1 MGSRTVENYISMEKK
16 KSQEIDCGANFRD
29 LHNFFLAEFIL
40 HEIFNVNGA
49 VDKPVYYIVCR

>member
-1 MGSRTVENYISMEKK
+1 MGSRTVENHISMEKK

-49 VDKPVYYIVCR
+49 VDKPV